1 VAAPA
6 ATPDLRAS
14 TLQALASDNSGD
26 RIEALRAARDRHAV
40 ELLPDVLALDPA
52 KDPDLAPT
60 LITVATDLAN
70 QADDGARKTTAA
82 RLATWLSSESQRG
95 TADARGNQSLL
106 VESLGKLKTP
116 ESVTALSEAL
126 ASDQL
131 PVHIGT
137 LAAEGLS
144 QIGDPSA
151 RPAVERFRAR
161 LAEQPAA
168 DSFSQELRS
177 EALATADR
185 ALAAWNK

>member
-1 VAAPA
+1 VTPA
-6 ATPDLRAS
+6 ADAEFRAS
-14 TLQALASDNSGD
+14 TLHALASENSGD
-26 RIEALRAARDRHAV
+26 RIEALRAVRDRHAI

-52 KDPDLAPT
+52 NDPDLAPT
-60 LITVATDLAN
+60 LIKVATDLAN
-70 QADDGARKTTAA
+70 QADDAARKTTAA
-82 RLATWLSSESQRG
+82 RFATWLRSESPRG

-126 ASDQL
+126 GSDQL
-131 PVHIGT
+131 PVQIGT
-137 LAAEGLS
+137 LAAEGLANL
-144 QIGDPSA
+144 GDPSA

-168 DSFSQELRS
+168 DSFSRELRS

-185 ALAAWNK
+185 ALATWKE

>member
-1 VAAPA
+1 
-6 ATPDLRAS
+6 
-14 TLQALASDNSGD
+14 
-26 RIEALRAARDRHAV
+26 
-40 ELLPDVLALDPA
+40 
-52 KDPDLAPT
+52 

-70 QADDGARKTTAA
+70 QADDAARKTTAA
-82 RLATWLSSESQRG
+82 RLATWLRSESQRG

-116 ESVTALSEAL
+116 ESVTALSAAL

-131 PVHIGT
+131 PVHIAT
-137 LAAEGLS
+137 LAAEGLA

-151 RPAVERFRAR
+151 RPAVQLFRAR
-161 LAEQPAA
+161 VAEQPAA

-185 ALAAWNK
+185 ALATMNE